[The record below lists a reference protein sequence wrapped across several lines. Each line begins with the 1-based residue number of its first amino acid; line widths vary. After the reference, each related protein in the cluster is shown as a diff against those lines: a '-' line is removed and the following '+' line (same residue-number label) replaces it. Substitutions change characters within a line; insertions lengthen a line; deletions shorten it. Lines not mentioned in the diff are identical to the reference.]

1 MLKAQWLRSVPAY
14 LLCFI
19 AFAIPLPFV
28 YSAIGSALL
37 FVFWILQA
45 NPVEIVHQLRE
56 RKLLWPWLGYFMLFA
71 LSYFY
76 SDNKEQSLFDLQS
89 KLTLFIFPVIIGAG
103 VALDRKKLERILF
116 FFTIGISLVAIICM
130 LKACILWQTGH
141 DKSVFFYH
149 ELVEGFDAN
158 AVYMAWYCLF
168 SITILL
174 FLPWKNFYV
183 SQTFKALKILSII
196 LQILFFILLSARMLT
211 VLFFI
216 FLIPAY
222 FGKAIKRLPK
232 SRIVLALSTLTLL
245 VIIIF
250 STKNPLRDRFANIFD
265 ANYKL
270 IYLNDYSNI
279 PEGNFNNLT
288 LRLFFWRIGIE
299 NINEH
304 HLWLTGAGNGDAQAL
319 QNAKMHELK
328 IHNIDNIKKRSP
340 FFNANLHNMFMQT
353 LLMVGLPGVILL
365 IIMCFS
371 PLFFLNANTYG
382 NIFLIFNVS
391 SIFFLTQEAAL
402 QTQAGIVYY
411 SFFSMIFWNMHYNYK
426 QHITSVL
433 TYH

>member
-19 AFAIPLPFV
+19 AFAIPLPFI
-28 YSAIGSALL
+28 YSTMGSALL
-37 FVFWILQA
+37 FIFWILQA
-45 NPVEIVHQLRE
+45 NPVDVVQQLKQ
-56 RKLLWPWLGYFMLFA
+56 RKFLWPWLLYFMLFA

-76 SDNKEQSLFDLQS
+76 SENKEQSIFDLES
-89 KLTLFIFPVIIGAG
+89 KLSLFILPIIIGAG
-103 VALDRKKLERILF
+103 IMLDRPKLERIFF
-116 FFTIGISLVAIICM
+116 FFTLGVSVVAIICIV
-130 LKACILWQTGH
+130 KAGVLWHSHH

-149 ELVEGFDAN
+149 NLVEGFEAN

-174 FLPWKNFYV
+174 FLPWKTFYIGRW
-183 SQTFKALKILSII
+183 KALKILTIL
-196 LQILFFILLSARMLT
+196 LQILFFVLLSARMLT

-216 FLIPAY
+216 VLIPAY
-222 FGKAIKRLPK
+222 FGKAITRLPR
-232 SRIVLALSTLTLL
+232 SRIILALTTLFILL
-245 VIIIF
+245 IAIF
-250 STKNPLRDRFANIFD
+250 GTKNPLRDRFANIFD

-270 IYLNDYSNI
+270 VYLNDYSNI

-299 NINEH
+299 NMNEH
-304 HLWLTGAGNGDAQAL
+304 HLWLTGTGNGDAQAL
-319 QNAKMHELK
+319 QNDKMHQLK
-328 IHNIDNIKKRSP
+328 IHNIDNTKERSP
-340 FFNANLHNMFMQT
+340 FYNANLHNMFMQT

-365 IIMCFS
+365 LIMCFS
-371 PLFFLNANTYG
+371 PLFFLNPNTYG
-382 NIFLIFNVS
+382 SIFLIFNIS

-411 SFFSMIFWNMHYNYK
+411 SFFSMIFWNMYYSYK
-426 QHITSVL
+426 RHINSIL